1 MLKKDLNIVKIVGQ
15 TLISTP
21 EKRLLAF
28 LGSRIVE
35 NKKTFVTTLNP
46 EFLVF
51 AEQNPW
57 FKAILKKADV
67 AIPDGVGLVWAS
79 RFLNQPIKERISGTD
94 LMEKLCQKAAK
105 KKWSLYLIGGQPR
118 VAEKTLAVLKK
129 RYPGLKGWA
138 KSGPKLELIKS
149 NWSPKAKGEAKKTV
163 KEINTKKPDLLFVAF
178 GMGKQEKFIWDNWGK
193 LEVKLA
199 MGVGG
204 AFDYL
209 SGQIPRAPQWM
220 RKAGLEWLYRLF
232 YQPWRWKRQ
241 VRLIE
246 FVWLMIKEKFVFK

>member
-1 MLKKDLNIVKIVGQ
+1 MLKKDLNIVKIAGLD
-15 TLISTP
+15 LISTP

-28 LGSRIVE
+28 LRSRIVE
-35 NKKTFVTTLNP
+35 NRKTFVTTLNP

-79 RFLNQPIKERISGTD
+79 RILNQPIKERISGTD

-105 KKWSLYLIGGQPR
+105 KKWSVYLIGGQPG

-138 KSGPKLELIKS
+138 KSGPKLELIKN
-149 NWSPKAKGEAKKTV
+149 NWSPKAKKEVKNTV
-163 KEINTKKPDLLFVAF
+163 KEINAKKPDLLFVAF
-178 GMGKQEKFIWDNWGK
+178 GMGKQEKFIADNWRK
-193 LEVKLA
+193 LNVNFA

-209 SGQIPRAPQWM
+209 SGTVPRAPNWV
-220 RKAGLEWLYRLF
+220 RGVGLEWLFRLF
-232 YQPWRWKRQ
+232 CQPWRWKRQ

-246 FVWLMIKEKFVFK
+246 FVWLVIKEKFVFK